1 MNDFNG
7 ISPALDRLPD
17 FRFDP
22 PMRDIAA
29 LTESPSSSAGE
40 SSGSEARRQQLLD
53 FVRHHEF
60 ARIQDLARQLGVS
73 EVTIRS
79 DIDILA
85 RAGGIRRVRG
95 GAMRVV
101 EAVPE
106 VVYEARVSS
115 HQREKR
121 AVGLA
126 AAAMLSSGDS
136 LILDVGTTA
145 MAVADAIADRQD
157 LVNLTVFTPGL
168 NIALALERAIPR
180 IEVVVTGG
188 TLRPQQHSLV
198 GPSSTLILEQI
209 RASFGFVGCN
219 GIDPSHGIVGL
230 SLSDV
235 ALKQAILK
243 ASRTSVIVTDAS
255 KFSQTSLIRVCG
267 FADIDMILTAGA
279 PDPVSVEAV
288 RDAGTEVRVLGID

>member
-1 MNDFNG
+1 
-7 ISPALDRLPD
+7 LTRLPT
-17 FRFDP
+17 FDL
-22 PMRDIAA
+22 IATMNHTIELA
-29 LTESPSSSAGE
+29 DPTASSSGE
-40 SSGSEARRQQLLD
+40 SSGSDARRQQLLD

-60 ARIQDLARQLGVS
+60 ARIQDLARQFGVS

-115 HQREKR
+115 HQWEKR
-121 AVGLA
+121 AVGTA

-136 LILDVGTTA
+136 VILDVGTTA
-145 MAVADAIADRQD
+145 MAVADAIVDRQD
-157 LVNLTVFTPGL
+157 LTNLTVFTPGL

-198 GPSSTLILEQI
+198 GPSSTLILDQI
-209 RASFGFVGCN
+209 RATFGFVGCN

-230 SLSDV
+230 SLPDA
-235 ALKQAILK
+235 ALKQAILR
-243 ASRTSVIVTDAS
+243 ASRTSIIVTDAS
-255 KFSQTSLIRVCG
+255 KFSQTSLVRVCG
-267 FADIDMILTAGA
+267 FEDIDMVLTAGK
-279 PDPVSVEAV
+279 PDPIAVEAV
-288 RDAGTEVRVLGID
+288 REAGTEVRILSID

>member
-1 MNDFNG
+1 
-7 ISPALDRLPD
+7 
-17 FRFDP
+17 
-22 PMRDIAA
+22 MRDTAA
-29 LTESPSSSAGE
+29 IIESPSSSAGE

-60 ARIQDLARQLGVS
+60 ARIQDLARHLGVS

-115 HQREKR
+115 HQWEKR
-121 AVGLA
+121 AIGVA
-126 AAAMLSSGDS
+126 AAAMLSPGDS
-136 LILDVGTTA
+136 VILDVGTTA
-145 MAVADAIADRQD
+145 MAVADAIVDRQD

-198 GPSSTLILEQI
+198 GAHSTLILDQI
-209 RASFGFVGCN
+209 RATFGFLGCN

-230 SLSDV
+230 SLPDV
-235 ALKQAILK
+235 ALKQAILR
-243 ASRTSVIVTDAS
+243 ASRSSVIVTDAS
-255 KFSQTSLIRVCG
+255 KFSQTSLVRVCG
-267 FADIDMILTAGA
+267 FADIDMILTAGK

-288 RDAGTEVRVLGID
+288 REAGTEVRILSAD

>member
-1 MNDFNG
+1 LTV
-7 ISPALDRLPD
+7 SPTFDLIGPMSNTVALSDS
-17 FRFDP
+17 
-22 PMRDIAA
+22 
-29 LTESPSSSAGE
+29 TSSSAGE

-136 LILDVGTTA
+136 VILDVGTTA
-145 MAVADAIADRQD
+145 MAVADAIVDRQD
-157 LVNLTVFTPGL
+157 LINLTVFTPGL

-198 GPSSTLILEQI
+198 GPNSTLILDQI
-209 RASFGFVGCN
+209 RATFGFLGCN

-255 KFSQTSLIRVCG
+255 KFSQTSLVRVCG
-267 FADIDMILTAGA
+267 FEDIDMVLTAGA
-279 PDPVSVEAV
+279 PDPISVEAV
-288 RDAGTEVRVLGID
+288 REAGTEVRILSVD

>member
-1 MNDFNG
+1 MKLFKAFSLG
-7 ISPALDRLPD
+7 LTGSPT
-17 FRFDP
+17 FDL
-22 PMRDIAA
+22 IAA
-29 LTESPSSSAGE
+29 MSNTAPFPDSTASAAGE

-73 EVTIRS
+73 EVTVRS

-121 AVGLA
+121 AIGMA

-136 LILDVGTTA
+136 VILDVGTTA
-145 MAVADAIADRQD
+145 MAVADAIVDRQD
-157 LVNLTVFTPGL
+157 LTNLTVFTPGL

-198 GPSSTLILEQI
+198 GPNSTLILDQI
-209 RASFGFVGCN
+209 RATFGFLGCN

-235 ALKQAILK
+235 ALKQAILR
-243 ASRTSVIVTDAS
+243 ASRSSVIVTDAS
-255 KFSQTSLIRVCG
+255 KFAQTSLVRVCG
-267 FADIDMILTAGA
+267 FADIDMVLTAGA

-288 RDAGTEVRVLGID
+288 REAGIEVRILPVD

>member
-1 MNDFNG
+1 M
-7 ISPALDRLPD
+7 
-17 FRFDP
+17 
-22 PMRDIAA
+22 
-29 LTESPSSSAGE
+29 
-40 SSGSEARRQQLLD
+40 
-53 FVRHHEF
+53 RHHEF

-106 VVYEARVSS
+106 SVYEARVSS

-121 AVGLA
+121 AIGLA
-126 AAAMLSSGDS
+126 AAELLSSGDS

-145 MAVADAIADRQD
+145 MAVADAIVDRQD
-157 LVNLTVFTPGL
+157 LTNLTVFTPGL

-198 GPSSTLILEQI
+198 GPNSTLILEQI
-209 RASFGFVGCN
+209 RATFGFLGCN
-219 GIDPSHGIVGL
+219 GVDPSHGVVGL

-243 ASRTSVIVTDAS
+243 ASRTSVIITDSS
-255 KFSQTSLIRVCG
+255 KFSQTSLVRVCG
-267 FADIDMILTAGA
+267 FADIDMLLTAGA

-288 RDAGTEVRVLGID
+288 SEAGSEVRILPVD

>member
-1 MNDFNG
+1 MNDFNAP
-7 ISPALDRLPD
+7 SPRLTHNST
-17 FRFDP
+17 FDLIRA
-22 PMRDIAA
+22 MSNTAA
-29 LTESPSSSAGE
+29 FAESHSSSVAE

-145 MAVADAIADRQD
+145 MAVADAIVDRQD
-157 LVNLTVFTPGL
+157 LTNLTVFTPGL

-198 GPSSTLILEQI
+198 GPNSTLILEQI
-209 RASFGFVGCN
+209 RATVGFLGCN
-219 GIDPSHGIVGL
+219 GIDPSHGVVGL

-235 ALKQAILK
+235 ALKQAILR
-243 ASRTSVIVTDAS
+243 ASRSSVIITDAS
-255 KFSQTSLIRVCG
+255 KFSQTSLVRVCG
-267 FADIDMILTAGA
+267 FEDIDMVLTAGA
-279 PDPVSVEAV
+279 PDPISVEAV
-288 RDAGTEVRVLGID
+288 REAGTEVRILSAD

>member
-1 MNDFNG
+1 L
-7 ISPALDRLPD
+7 IAL
-17 FRFDP
+17 
-22 PMRDIAA
+22 MSNTAA
-29 LTESPSSSAGE
+29 LTDSPSSSVAE
-40 SSGSEARRQQLLD
+40 SSSSEARRQQLLD

-73 EVTIRS
+73 EVTVRS

-101 EAVPE
+101 ETVPE

-136 LILDVGTTA
+136 VILDVGTTA
-145 MAVADAIADRQD
+145 MAVADAIVDRQD
-157 LVNLTVFTPGL
+157 LINLTVFTPGL

-198 GPSSTLILEQI
+198 GPNSTLILEQI
-209 RASFGFVGCN
+209 RATFGFLGCN

-255 KFSQTSLIRVCG
+255 KFSQTSLVRVCG
-267 FADIDMILTAGA
+267 FEDIDMVLTAGA
-279 PDPVSVEAV
+279 PDPISVEAV
-288 RDAGTEVRVLGID
+288 REAGTEVRILSAD

>member
-1 MNDFNG
+1 M
-7 ISPALDRLPD
+7 ISTAFPLRLTTFPTFDLIPA
-17 FRFDP
+17 
-22 PMRDIAA
+22 MRDTAA
-29 LTESPSSSAGE
+29 LSESPSSSAAE

-145 MAVADAIADRQD
+145 MAVADAIVDRQD
-157 LVNLTVFTPGL
+157 LTNLTVFTPGL

-198 GPSSTLILEQI
+198 GPNSTLILEQI
-209 RASFGFVGCN
+209 RASFGFLGCN

-243 ASRTSVIVTDAS
+243 ASRTSVIITDSS
-255 KFSQTSLIRVCG
+255 KFAQTSLVRVCG
-267 FADIDMILTAGA
+267 FEDIDMVLTAGA

-288 RDAGTEVRVLGID
+288 REAGTEVRILSVD

>member
-1 MNDFNG
+1 MSNT
-7 ISPALDRLPD
+7 
-17 FRFDP
+17 
-22 PMRDIAA
+22 AA
-29 LTESPSSSAGE
+29 LSDSTSSSAGE
-40 SSGSEARRQQLLD
+40 SSGSEARRERLLD

-101 EAVPE
+101 KAVPE

-136 LILDVGTTA
+136 VILDVGTTA
-145 MAVADAIADRQD
+145 MAVADAIVDRQD
-157 LVNLTVFTPGL
+157 LINLTVFTPGL

-198 GPSSTLILEQI
+198 GPNSTLILDQI
-209 RASFGFVGCN
+209 RATFGFLGCN

-255 KFSQTSLIRVCG
+255 KFSQTSLVRVCG
-267 FADIDMILTAGA
+267 FEDIDMVLTAGA
-279 PDPVSVEAV
+279 PDPISVEAV
-288 RDAGTEVRVLGID
+288 REAGTEVRILSVD

>member
-1 MNDFNG
+1 MTD
-7 ISPALDRLPD
+7 PAA
-17 FRFDP
+17 FTDP
-22 PMRDIAA
+22 S
-29 LTESPSSSAGE
+29 TSSSGE
-40 SSGSEARRQQLLD
+40 STGSEVRRQQLLD

-60 ARIQDLARQLGVS
+60 ARIQDLARQFGVS

-79 DIDILA
+79 DVDVLA

-101 EAVPE
+101 EAVAE

-121 AVGLA
+121 AIGLA
-126 AAAMLSSGDS
+126 AAEMLSSGDS
-136 LILDVGTTA
+136 VILDVGTTA

-157 LVNLTVFTPGL
+157 LTNLTVFTPGL

-198 GPSSTLILEQI
+198 GPSSALILDQI
-209 RASFGFVGCN
+209 RATFGFVGCN

-230 SLSDV
+230 SLPDA
-235 ALKQAILK
+235 ALKQAILR
-243 ASRTSVIVTDAS
+243 ASRRSVVVTDAS
-255 KFSQTSLIRVCG
+255 KFSQTSLVRVCG
-267 FADIDMILTAGA
+267 FADIDMVLTAGA

-288 RDAGTEVRVLGID
+288 REAGTEVRILGAD

>member
-1 MNDFNG
+1 MNDFNTL
-7 ISPALDRLPD
+7 PHRLTHPST
-17 FRFDP
+17 FDLIAS
-22 PMRDIAA
+22 MSNTAA
-29 LTESPSSSAGE
+29 LTDSTSSSAGE

-60 ARIQDLARQLGVS
+60 ARIQDLARHLGVS

-101 EAVPE
+101 KAVPE

-136 LILDVGTTA
+136 VILDVGTTA
-145 MAVADAIADRQD
+145 MAVADAIVDRQD
-157 LVNLTVFTPGL
+157 LINLTVFTPGL

-198 GPSSTLILEQI
+198 GPNSTLILDQI
-209 RASFGFVGCN
+209 RATFGFLGCN

-243 ASRTSVIVTDAS
+243 ASRSSVIVTDAS
-255 KFSQTSLIRVCG
+255 KFSQTSLVRVCG
-267 FADIDMILTAGA
+267 FEDIDMVLTAGA
-279 PDPVSVEAV
+279 PDPISVEAV
-288 RDAGTEVRVLGID
+288 REAGTEVRILSVE

>member
-1 MNDFNG
+1 LIARMSDT
-7 ISPALDRLPD
+7 
-17 FRFDP
+17 
-22 PMRDIAA
+22 AA
-29 LTESPSSSAGE
+29 LTESPSTSAGE
-40 SSGSEARRQQLLD
+40 SSGSDARRQQLLD

-60 ARIQDLARQLGVS
+60 ARIQDLARHLGVS

-115 HQREKR
+115 HQWEKR
-121 AVGLA
+121 AIGVA

-136 LILDVGTTA
+136 VILDVGTTA
-145 MAVADAIADRQD
+145 MAVADAIVDRQD
-157 LVNLTVFTPGL
+157 LTNLTVFTPGL

-198 GPSSTLILEQI
+198 GPNSTLILDQI
-209 RASFGFVGCN
+209 RATFGFLGCN

-230 SLSDV
+230 SLPDA
-235 ALKQAILK
+235 ALKQAILR
-243 ASRTSVIVTDAS
+243 ASRTSVIITDAS
-255 KFSQTSLIRVCG
+255 KFSQTSLVRVCG
-267 FADIDMILTAGA
+267 FADVDMILTAGK

-288 RDAGTEVRVLGID
+288 RDAGTDVRILGVD

>member
-1 MNDFNG
+1 LTHN
-7 ISPALDRLPD
+7 ST
-17 FRFDP
+17 FDLIRA
-22 PMRDIAA
+22 MSNTAA
-29 LTESPSSSAGE
+29 FAESPSSSVAE

-145 MAVADAIADRQD
+145 MAVADAIVDRQD
-157 LVNLTVFTPGL
+157 LTNLTVFTPGL

-198 GPSSTLILEQI
+198 GPNSTLILEQI
-209 RASFGFVGCN
+209 RATFGFLGCN
-219 GIDPSHGIVGL
+219 GIDPSHGVVGL

-235 ALKQAILK
+235 ALKQAILR
-243 ASRTSVIVTDAS
+243 ASRTSVIITDAS
-255 KFSQTSLIRVCG
+255 KFSQTSLVRVCG
-267 FADIDMILTAGA
+267 FEDIDMVLTAGA

-288 RDAGTEVRVLGID
+288 REAGTEVRILSVD

>member
-1 MNDFNG
+1 LTGLRTFDLIAPMSNLVELAD
-7 ISPALDRLPD
+7 PAV
-17 FRFDP
+17 
-22 PMRDIAA
+22 
-29 LTESPSSSAGE
+29 SSSAE
-40 SSGSEARRQQLLD
+40 SSGSDARRQQLLD
-53 FVRHHEF
+53 FVRHHEV
-60 ARIQDLARQLGVS
+60 ARIQDLARQFGVS
-73 EVTIRS
+73 EVTVRS

-121 AVGLA
+121 AIGVA

-136 LILDVGTTA
+136 VILDVGTTA
-145 MAVADAIADRQD
+145 MAVADAIVDRQE

-198 GPSSTLILEQI
+198 GPSSTLILDQI
-209 RASFGFVGCN
+209 RATFGFIGCN

-230 SLSDV
+230 SLPDA
-235 ALKQAILK
+235 ALKQAVLR
-243 ASRTSVIVTDAS
+243 ASRTSIIVTDAS
-255 KFSQTSLIRVCG
+255 KFSQTSLVRVCG
-267 FADIDMILTAGA
+267 FEDIDMILTAGK
-279 PDPVSVEAV
+279 PDPISVEAV
-288 RDAGTEVRVLGID
+288 REAGTEVRILAVD

>member
-1 MNDFNG
+1 MSNTV
-7 ISPALDRLPD
+7 ALSDS
-17 FRFDP
+17 
-22 PMRDIAA
+22 
-29 LTESPSSSAGE
+29 TSSSAGE

-121 AVGLA
+121 AVGFA

-136 LILDVGTTA
+136 VILDVGTTA
-145 MAVADAIADRQD
+145 MAVADAIVDRQD
-157 LVNLTVFTPGL
+157 LINLTVLTPGL

-198 GPSSTLILEQI
+198 GPNSTLILDQI
-209 RASFGFVGCN
+209 RATFGFLGCN

-255 KFSQTSLIRVCG
+255 KFSQTSLVRVCG
-267 FADIDMILTAGA
+267 FEDIDMVLTAGA
-279 PDPVSVEAV
+279 PDPISVEAV
-288 RDAGTEVRVLGID
+288 REAGTEVRILSVD

>member
-1 MNDFNG
+1 MRLFKAFAVGLTGSPTFDLIAAMSNPAAFPD
-7 ISPALDRLPD
+7 SPAS
-17 FRFDP
+17 
-22 PMRDIAA
+22 A
-29 LTESPSSSAGE
+29 AGE

-73 EVTIRS
+73 EVTVRS

-121 AVGLA
+121 AVGMA

-136 LILDVGTTA
+136 VILDVGTTA
-145 MAVADAIADRQD
+145 MAVADAIVDRQD
-157 LVNLTVFTPGL
+157 LTNLTVFTPGL

-198 GPSSTLILEQI
+198 GPNSTLILDQI
-209 RASFGFVGCN
+209 RATFGFLGCN

-235 ALKQAILK
+235 ALKQAILR

-255 KFSQTSLIRVCG
+255 KFAQTSLVRVCG
-267 FADIDMILTAGA
+267 FEDIDMVLTAGA
-279 PDPVSVEAV
+279 PDPISVEAV
-288 RDAGTEVRVLGID
+288 REAGTEVRILSAD